1 MITSINSNLRR
12 FFTLLTLGVFLN
24 VTFLAPAMAGMVTSS
39 ELSSAA
45 QVEQLRDEIRTVIA
59 RDDIRSHLLDN
70 GVSPDDINDRINTMT
85 GSEVLAMHAQLDS
98 LPAGEGFLGGVIAII
113 VIFILLDLAGVTDVF
128 PGV

>member
-98 LPAGEGFLGGVIAII
+98 LPSGEGFLGGVIAII

>member
-1 MITSINSNLRR
+1 M
-12 FFTLLTLGVFLN
+12 
-24 VTFLAPAMAGMVTSS
+24 
-39 ELSSAA
+39 
-45 QVEQLRDEIRTVIA
+45 EQLRDEIRTVIA
-59 RDDIRSHLLDN
+59 RDDIRYHLLDN

>member
-12 FFTLLTLGVFLN
+12 IFTLLTLGVFLN

-113 VIFILLDLAGVTDVF
+113 VIFILLDLAGLTDVF

>member
-1 MITSINSNLRR
+1 M
-12 FFTLLTLGVFLN
+12 
-24 VTFLAPAMAGMVTSS
+24 
-39 ELSSAA
+39 
-45 QVEQLRDEIRTVIA
+45 EQLRDEIRTVIA

-98 LPAGEGFLGGVIAII
+98 LPSGEGFLGGVIAII

>member
-98 LPAGEGFLGGVIAII
+98 LPAGEGFLGGVIAVI

>member
-45 QVEQLRDEIRTVIA
+45 QVEQLRDEIRTVVA
-59 RDDIRSHLLDN
+59 RDDIRAHLLDN

>member
-12 FFTLLTLGVFLN
+12 IFTLLTLGVFLN

-98 LPAGEGFLGGVIAII
+98 LPAVEGFLGGVIAII

>member
-45 QVEQLRDEIRTVIA
+45 QVEQLCDEIRTVVA
-59 RDDIRSHLLDN
+59 RDDIRAHLLDN

-85 GSEVLAMHAQLDS
+85 GSEVLAMHAQLDN
-98 LPAGEGFLGGVIAII
+98 LPAGEVFLGGVIAVI

>member
-24 VTFLAPAMAGMVTSS
+24 VTFVAPAMAGMVTSS

-98 LPAGEGFLGGVIAII
+98 LPAGEGFLGGVIAVI

>member
-12 FFTLLTLGVFLN
+12 IFTLLTLGVFLN

-98 LPAGEGFLGGVIAII
+98 LPAGEGFLGGVIAVI

>member
-12 FFTLLTLGVFLN
+12 IFTLLTLGVFLN

-70 GVSPDDINDRINTMT
+70 GVSPDHINDRINTMT

>member
-45 QVEQLRDEIRTVIA
+45 QVEQLRDEIRTVIT

-98 LPAGEGFLGGVIAII
+98 LPSGEGFLGGVIAII

>member
-12 FFTLLTLGVFLN
+12 IFTLLTLGVFLN